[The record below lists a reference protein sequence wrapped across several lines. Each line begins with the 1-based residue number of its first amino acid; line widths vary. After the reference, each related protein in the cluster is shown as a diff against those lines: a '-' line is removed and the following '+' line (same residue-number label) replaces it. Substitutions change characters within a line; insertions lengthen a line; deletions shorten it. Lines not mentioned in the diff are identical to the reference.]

1 MRSIS
6 NSILNKLNS
15 RVQAGANKLSA
26 SLWVGRPTTPLTEDR
41 FLEKQNVFSSSNIT
55 AVDISV
61 CHPQVML
68 GATYVYIAYVES
80 GIAKVKRAKYR
91 EDMADHIWED
101 VDFQEEAID
110 VSICFDGTMPKS
122 ISGYVEFVTETEPW
136 IFWVNNVGALYGK
149 KLGQSESIL
158 LAETNCSK
166 VSSTRAMWS
175 SVGAFDFGLVIF
187 FLLNGKI
194 YYRQLINEEWFD
206 AEIISF
212 GPDAN
217 YSDIAAFRTWDYR
230 IGIQAKTIDNKFY
243 ELFTQFMGV
252 GKQNAEHLEVENIE
266 AASNLIE
273 IQDINSKETEHIE
286 ISEVYASAP
295 YGGLYSTSIPKLTSA
310 RNIADE
316 NGDWGTAAE
325 IEFDNYL
332 IASDVENN
340 YMNFSLIDSRNVN
353 YTATKATLKED
364 GRTIILSFLNF
375 NNAYDKCRIQ
385 YTPGN
390 IYSLATVLVESTSF
404 EFIPQNLVP
413 TDIPKPEVESIWNE

>member
-212 GPDAN
+212 GPDVN

-230 IGIQAKTIDNKFY
+230 IGVQAKTIDNKFY

-286 ISEVYASAP
+286 ISEVYAGAP
-295 YGGLYSTSIPKLTSA
+295 YGGLYSTSVPKITSA

-316 NGDWGTAAE
+316 NGDWGTTLV
-325 IEFDNYL
+325 ITFSNYL
-332 IASDVENN
+332 ISDQVASN
-340 YMNFSLIDSRNVN
+340 YLQFALVDSRGAAYYPN
-353 YTATKATLKED
+353 TAVLDAD
-364 GRTIILSFLNF
+364 GKTVMLSFIDF
-375 NNAYDKCRIQ
+375 NNAYDVCQIQ
-385 YTPGN
+385 YTPGTVHS
-390 IYSLATVLVESTSF
+390 IATVLVESTSF

-413 TDIPKPEVESIWNE
+413 TDVPKPEVESIWNE